1 MTSAISTQEY
11 SITIQVN
18 TFSMWLTNPQTYKEP
33 LGLFSDPDLKRFN
46 ITRYEIKPVDETEN
60 FPDDI
65 SKIVLKELDKS
76 TNPYYKFWN
85 DNQMNQDQT
94 KSPVYLFLSNPEN
107 RKQKKYFLSIIS
119 STKIDANDFIKSI
132 TNIMSGKYKTGNIK
146 RPAKTLNGI
155 IQILPF
161 KSGTSKPATAV
172 APPSNA
178 VAPPSNL
185 VVPSSNPVAAV
196 VNGQYKKGV
205 YYSKDNKISG
215 SKELVELYELRT
227 LLKNETNPKKKISIQ
242 KTIDE
247 KSLLL
252 SDKEKGML

>member
-33 LGLFSDPDLKRFN
+33 LGLFSDPDLKQFN

-60 FPDDI
+60 LPDDI

-172 APPSNA
+172 APPSN
-178 VAPPSNL
+178 P
-185 VVPSSNPVAAV
+185 VVPPSNPVAAV

-205 YYSKDNKISG
+205 YYSKDKIISG
-215 SKELVELYELRT
+215 SEGLVELYELLI
-227 LLKNETNPKKKISIQ
+227 LLKKQTDPIKKKSIQ

-247 KSLLL
+247 KRKELT
-252 SDKEKGML
+252 DKENNDATAAAAKA